1 MPMPC
6 TIKVTQIHVRWCC
19 ERGAAMTPAARLQ
32 AVIEILDALDTQPAE
47 QVVNDYLRQRRY
59 IGSKDRKAVTAM
71 AYDLLRHRAR
81 LAWRLERGGGA
92 AAAPRQQLL
101 AYLALFTQETP
112 ESLRGLFDGGRY
124 APAPLTPEEGALVE
138 RLDDPVLRAQAP
150 PAWVAH
156 EVPEWIMPRLEAAFG
171 EAVGAET
178 DALLGEA
185 PTDLRVNTLLA
196 TRGAAQAA
204 LAEEGIKTTPTPLS
218 PRGLRVAG
226 RRALRASL
234 AFAAGLVELQ
244 DEGSQLAAL
253 LCEARSGMAVAD
265 LCAGAGGKTLA
276 LAAEMA
282 GQGRLLAMDVQQA
295 RLDRSA
301 LRLRRAGAGFVE
313 RRAARDL
320 AAAEDLHGT
329 FDRVLVDAPC
339 SGSGAWRRHPDAR
352 WRLTPEAL
360 EGYKAAQREALGR
373 AAKLVKPG
381 GRLVYVTCSLLPEEN
396 VEQAAAFL
404 AAAPD
409 FTAKPVEAAWQA
421 VLEAP
426 YPGGDP
432 YLTLTPARHGTDGFF
447 IAIFERKEA
456 A

>member
-1 MPMPC
+1 MM
-6 TIKVTQIHVRWCC
+6 
-19 ERGAAMTPAARLQ
+19 PAARLQ
-32 AVIEILDALDTQPAE
+32 AVIEILDDLAARPDGGPAE
-47 QVVNDYLRQRRY
+47 PVVNDYLRQRRY

-71 AYDLLRHRAR
+71 TFDLLRHRAR
-81 LAWRLERGGGA
+81 IAWWLERAQGSA
-92 AAAPRQQLL
+92 AEARQQVL
-101 AYLALFTQETP
+101 AYLALYAEETP
-112 ESLRGLFDGGRY
+112 ESLRGLFGGAGY
-124 APAPLTPEEGALVE
+124 APASLTPDEAALVE
-138 RLDDPVLRAQAP
+138 RLDDPALREATP

-171 EAVGAET
+171 DGAGGEAA
-178 DALLGEA
+178 ALLQEA
-185 PTDLRVNTLLA
+185 PTDLRVNTLLGS
-196 TRGAAQAA
+196 RGAAQAA

-218 PRGLRVAG
+218 PRGLRVDG

-234 AFAAGLVELQ
+234 AFGAGLVELQ

-253 LCEARSGMAVAD
+253 LCEARPGLAVAD
-265 LCAGAGGKTLA
+265 VCAGAGGKTLA

-282 GQGRLLAMDVQQA
+282 GQGRLLAMDVVQL

-313 RRAARDL
+313 RRAAKDL
-320 AAAEDLHGT
+320 GAAEDLQAA

-352 WRLTPEAL
+352 WRLTPEGL
-360 EGYKAAQREALGR
+360 EGYKATQREVLQR
-373 AAKLVKPG
+373 AARLVKPG

-396 VEQAAAFL
+396 ADQAAAFL
-404 AAAPD
+404 ADTPD
-409 FTAKPVEAAWQA
+409 FAALPVGAVWRA

-447 IAIFERKEA
+447 IAIFERRHTA
-456 A
+456 

>member
-1 MPMPC
+1 
-6 TIKVTQIHVRWCC
+6 
-19 ERGAAMTPAARLQ
+19 MTPAARLQ

-59 IGSKDRKAVTAM
+59 IGSKDRRAVTDRV
-71 AYDLLRHRAR
+71 YDILRHRAR
-81 LAWRLERGGGA
+81 LAWRLAQAGGDPVSG
-92 AAAPRQQLL
+92 RQQVLTGL
-101 AYLALFTQETP
+101 THFDDEDP
-112 ESLRGLFDGGRY
+112 RRLFDGGRY
-124 APAPLTPEEGALVE
+124 APAPLTADEEALLA
-138 RLDDPVLRAQAP
+138 RLREGRDAAP
-150 PAWVAH
+150 PVAVSA
-156 EVPEWIMPRLEAAFG
+156 EVPDWLWPHFEAAFG
-171 EAVGAET
+171 VDAAEEAR
-178 DALLGEA
+178 ALLEEA

-196 TRGAAQAA
+196 TRGAAQVA

-409 FTAKPVEAAWQA
+409 FTAKPVGAVWQA

-426 YPGGDP
+426 YPGGEP

>member
-1 MPMPC
+1 MM
-6 TIKVTQIHVRWCC
+6 
-19 ERGAAMTPAARLQ
+19 PAARLQ
-32 AVIEILDALDTQPAE
+32 AVIEILDALAARPEGVPAE
-47 QVVNDYLRQRRY
+47 PVVNDYLRQRRY
-59 IGSKDRKAVTAM
+59 IGSKDRKAITAM
-71 AYDLLRHRAR
+71 TFDLLRHHAR
-81 LAWRLERGGGA
+81 LAWWLERGGGS

-101 AYLALFTQETP
+101 AYLALCAGEP
-112 ESLRGLFDGGRY
+112 AARLHGLFDGGGY
-124 APAPLTPEEGALVE
+124 APAPLTADEAALVE
-138 RLDDPVLRAQAP
+138 RLDDPALRAETP

-156 EVPEWIMPRLEAAFG
+156 EVPEWIMPRLEAALG
-171 EAVGAET
+171 EALGAEA
-178 DALLGEA
+178 DALLQEA

-204 LAEEGIKTTPTPLS
+204 LAEEGIKTAPTPLS

-234 AFAAGLVELQ
+234 AFGAGLVELQ

-253 LCEARSGMAVAD
+253 LCDARPGLAVAD

-282 GQGRLLAMDVQQA
+282 GQGRLLAMDVEQA
-295 RLDRSA
+295 RLDRGA

-313 RRAARDL
+313 RRAAKDL
-320 AAAEDLHGT
+320 AAVEDLHGA

-352 WRLTPEAL
+352 WRLTPPLL
-360 EGYKAAQREALGR
+360 EGYKSAQHEVLRR
-373 AAKLVKPG
+373 AARLVKRG
-381 GRLVYVTCSLLPEEN
+381 GRLIYVTCSLLPEEN
-396 VEQAAAFL
+396 EDQAKAFL
-404 AAAPD
+404 ADVPAFAAR
-409 FTAKPVEAAWQA
+409 PVREVWQS